1 MAREPLSVS
10 QAKARLRLAGSE
22 VNVMKTLRSSPA
34 ATAIGAFA
42 LGLAL
47 GIPKLRRIVFGL
59 ALGKPRP
66 CRREETPRPA
76 K

>member
-22 VNVMKTLRSSPA
+22 VNVLKTLQSSPA

-47 GIPKLRRIVFGL
+47 GIPKLRRIVFRL
-59 ALGKPRP
+59 ALGKPRQ